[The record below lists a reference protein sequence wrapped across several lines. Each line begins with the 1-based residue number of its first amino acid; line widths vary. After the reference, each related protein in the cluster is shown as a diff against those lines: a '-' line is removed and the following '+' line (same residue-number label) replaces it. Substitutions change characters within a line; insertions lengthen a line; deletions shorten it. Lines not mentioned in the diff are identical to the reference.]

1 MSDAGPVTT
10 TYVDLGPARDET
22 GLLVVLPGRGY
33 HPDKPLLAVAT
44 QAAVDQGWRVR
55 QVWWQAPDA
64 ADVDWAGAEL
74 AAAVGDHDGPVRLL
88 AKSLGSLATPE
99 AARAAYASCWLTP
112 LLGRDDVVEGI
123 ASNDAHQLLA
133 GGTADEAWDSAI
145 AQRLAGRGVEVLE
158 LLGADHSLNVTGRNA
173 TASAHAE
180 FIRVFG
186 RWLGEM
192 D

>member
-1 MSDAGPVTT
+1 MAAEH
-10 TYVDLGPARDET
+10 VDLGPARDEV

-44 QAAVDQGWRVR
+44 QAAVDLGWRVR
-55 QVWWQAPDA
+55 QVWWKAPEQ
-64 ADVDWAGAEL
+64 VDTAWAGAQL
-74 AAAVGDHDGPVRLL
+74 ADAVSGYDGPVRLL
-88 AKSLGSLATPE
+88 AKSLASLAAHE
-99 AARAAYASCWLTP
+99 AARAAYGSCWLTP

-123 ASNDAHQLLA
+123 AANRATQLLV
-133 GGTADEAWDSAI
+133 GGTADEAWDSAT

-158 LLGADHSLNVTGRNA
+158 LPGADHSLNARGRNA

-186 RWLGEM
+186 RWLAERE
-192 D
+192 